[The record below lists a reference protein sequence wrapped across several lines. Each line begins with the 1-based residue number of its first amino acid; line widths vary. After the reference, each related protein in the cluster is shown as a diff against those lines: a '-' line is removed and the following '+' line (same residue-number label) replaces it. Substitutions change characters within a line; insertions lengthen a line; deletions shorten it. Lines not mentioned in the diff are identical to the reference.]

1 MAKRINSCAKG
12 KRIEREACAFLTSL
26 GFPAERGA
34 RNGVKSGADVLCP
47 SLPNVRLEIKGVAG
61 MDLGTKL
68 LEDACNQAVADLPDL
83 RMSWAVL
90 WKPPRKDWRMTY
102 QGQNGELPT
111 VSRRG
116 DISEVLWR
124 LNKAATP

>member
-102 QGQNGELPT
+102 PCYRGAWPT
-111 VSRRG
+111 VTGS
-116 DISEVLWR
+116 SEIAAMLMW
-124 LNKAATP
+124 LNGGAKP